1 LDRYLIVGR
10 KQRYSKAT
18 VRLTTKSPSL
28 ESYEVAIKINLDI
41 PDELFTKPQLQASIT
56 VSKDAVSAPVI
67 EADVVDN
74 ISEIISKELG
84 IDLNIAVV
92 PNQ

>member
-1 LDRYLIVGR
+1 MRNYTL
-10 KQRYSKAT
+10 
-18 VRLTTKSPSL
+18 SL
-28 ESYEVAIKINLDI
+28 EPFLAIVNRIFLSLEFGITPDI